1 MKQLYQTYRPALWG
15 GLSFAVVLYG
25 LMMAQQLTNTFD
37 GLWNQT
43 YYHAGLPEL
52 TSGRWLLHYIDKLTL
67 GLHADPIT
75 SLAALALFLV
85 GFLLVLRLLGVEDPM
100 VSALS
105 SCLWLSSVVVCN
117 TLSYRMT
124 SLGYALSFFLAV
136 LGVYAPLRL
145 PHAGSAVL
153 VGSVS
158 LGLSLA
164 CYQAY
169 LGVFCVIALFAL
181 LFLGRTAEWHLDLGQ
196 IGHRTL
202 CVFAALLLGGLFYRA
217 SLSFFLAR
225 NDVTLSSYNGADSS
239 TLSGMLAALPENL
252 AKTYHYFR
260 VYFFTDTFHLNRLQ
274 AHGWG
279 CFLLLLLLFAA
290 GMLRRGIRCRKQPAG
305 LSAAPGGG
313 CPSRGWQRLSAPGRG

>member
-1 MKQLYQTYRPALWG
+1 MLRKQEKRDPLKQLYQTYRPALWG

-85 GFLLVLRLLGVEDPM
+85 GG
-100 VSALS
+100 
-105 SCLWLSSVVVCN
+105 
-117 TLSYRMT
+117 
-124 SLGYALSFFLAV
+124 
-136 LGVYAPLRL
+136 
-145 PHAGSAVL
+145 
-153 VGSVS
+153 VS

-169 LGVFCVIALFAL
+169 LGVFCVVALFVL
-181 LFLGRTAEWHLDLGQ
+181 LFLGRTAEGHLELGQ
-196 IGHRTL
+196 IGRRAL
-202 CVFAALLLGGLFYRA
+202 CVLAALLLGGLFYRA

-225 NDVTLSSYNGADSS
+225 NAVTLSSYNGADSI
-239 TLSGMLAALPENL
+239 TLSGVLAALPENL

-260 VYFFTDTFHLNRLQ
+260 VYFFTDTFQLNRLQ
-274 AHGWG
+274 AHGRG

-290 GMLRRGIRCRKQPAG
+290 GMLRLGIRCRKQPALVCLLVLAAAALPVAGSAYLLLAGDKLELQMSAG
-305 LSAAPGGG
+305 LALLVPLSLVFVLSCLP
-313 CPSRGWQRLSAPGRG
+313 RRRLPWVLGILFGLALLYGNAMQGHAGLV